1 MLVIESPKID
11 KGLSIAG
18 TVPPVLAGAFDPVV
32 VLGLVV
38 VAVEDPPL
46 LFAGLGIVVVGPP
59 TADAAALNTLLGVV
73 PFISATPSSPFL
85 ATPVAPASEDAARY
99 PALSGCGVSAFRR
112 YVP

>member
-1 MLVIESPKID
+1 LLVIESPKID

-73 PFISATPSSPFL
+73 PFISATPSSGL
-85 ATPVAPASEDAARY
+85 QVLWQRTKKDEEDITDLE
-99 PALSGCGVSAFRR
+99 LSRHI
-112 YVP
+112 